1 MCSHATLVAGRNTI
15 SAKTVVFCRNLLFLL
30 QASRWLSFILYDF
43 TGLSMQPNSL
53 SSGPCHPGLPCC
65 KLNEKGMRKKDS
77 PLLMQI
83 KWEEWHVD
91 WVGPRWNFVVVP
103 ERVELIS
110 EIAFGTLKRTSILID
125 FSRLNLKVEYA
136 TLPADR
142 RLQVGE
148 TTSFRLNAF
157 CVRHLFTGK
166 L

>member
-1 MCSHATLVAGRNTI
+1 MSFAARYHFS
-15 SAKTVVFCRNLLFLL
+15 SASFAWLF
-30 QASRWLSFILYDF
+30 SFILHDF

-136 TLPADR
+136 TLFR
-142 RLQVGE
+142 RTDDFSWVRRQV
-148 TTSFRLNAF
+148 FKLNAF

-166 L
+166 S